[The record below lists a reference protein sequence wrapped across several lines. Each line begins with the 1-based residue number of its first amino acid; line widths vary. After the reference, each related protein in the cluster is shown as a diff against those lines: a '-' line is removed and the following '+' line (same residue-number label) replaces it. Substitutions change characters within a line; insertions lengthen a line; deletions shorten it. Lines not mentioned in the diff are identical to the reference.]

1 MTVENVTRVFNKIK
15 GDKLE
20 EVMGGLGG
28 LGIPS
33 SLREEIQRRYSTD
46 TEKIHAYADY
56 YVNYHP
62 GASWDHLIGRLYQSQ
77 ELTAARE
84 SKSFMSTGEY
94 YTYYIPWIISIS
106 YSLSR
111 GSMVRNR

>member
-1 MTVENVTRVFNKIK
+1 M
-15 GDKLE
+15 GD
-20 EVMGGLGG
+20 GGHGG

-62 GASWDHLIGRLYQSQ
+62 DASWDDLTRRLYRTM

-84 SKSFMSTGEY
+84 SKSFMLTGKY
-94 YTYYIPWIISIS
+94 CTYYH
-106 YSLSR
+106 
-111 GSMVRNR
+111 G